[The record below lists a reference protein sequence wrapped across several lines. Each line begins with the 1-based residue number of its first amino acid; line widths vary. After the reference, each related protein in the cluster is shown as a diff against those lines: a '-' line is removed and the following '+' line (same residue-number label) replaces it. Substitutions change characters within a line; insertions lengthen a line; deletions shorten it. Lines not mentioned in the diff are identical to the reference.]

1 MNSRDVIRFRRG
13 MVALVLALAGVRGA
27 AAAPRV
33 DFDVTLPAV
42 ELRPGVTADI
52 HYAVYVND
60 AGPCE
65 GKVVLAVHGVAHTA
79 ASWRPLAESLF
90 ADNPTGRKVC
100 QLVAVDLP
108 GHGTSALP
116 TGMPFG
122 VLQLAD
128 YVAVVRA
135 SLERL
140 PRLGI
145 RPNTL
150 LGHSQ
155 GGLVIQLT
163 QQALLAEGSSLRDLH
178 VRDVVLLASVGPA
191 GLRWDFLAFAPD
203 VLAAFLVPEHAT
215 LGPHVAI
222 PDAAWPFVFFSDITG
237 GVAGAPPA
245 ADIARYNSPEPLFS
259 SLELLGFPPFS
270 RPSVASGIFGPD
282 SGTALQVV
290 ALERDTIVRPNES
303 EDLYEHLTG
312 MPATQGFAVVTGPL
326 AIHDMHVLAPGALL
340 SAIAGTISLP

>member
-1 MNSRDVIRFRRG
+1 MA
-13 MVALVLALAGVRGA
+13 ALVLAVAGARGA

-108 GHGTSALP
+108 GHGASALP

-163 QQALLAEGSSLRDLH
+163 QQALRAEGSSLRDLH
-178 VRDVVLLASVGPA
+178 VKDVVLFASVGPA
-191 GLRWDFLAFAPD
+191 DLPWGFLALAPD
-203 VLAAFLVPEHAT
+203 ILNAFLVLDHPT
-215 LGPHVAI
+215 LGPHVSI
-222 PDAAWPFVFFSDITG
+222 PDAAWPFVFFQDALTG
-237 GVAGAPPA
+237 TIPGAPSA
-245 ADIARYNSPEPLFS
+245 ADIALYNSPEPLFS
-259 SLELLGFPPFS
+259 SLELLGLPPFS
-270 RPSVASGIFGPD
+270 RPSVAVGIFGPD

-290 ALERDTIVRPNES
+290 ALERDLIVRPIES
-303 EDLYEHLTG
+303 EALYEHLTG
-312 MPATQGFAVVTGPL
+312 TPATQGFAVVTGPL

-340 SAIAGTISLP
+340 SAIAGTITLP